1 MILGLKNNK
10 KNKNKQKY
18 LEEIITAK
26 LDLLQSSNPILKHR
40 DGVVQMK
47 LREKQSLRDKF
58 LDERGSEKRILK
70 NVNGGKDRIN
80 LFSEE
85 KYETNYSRMGH
96 RNFFDDGNAENQ
108 ETQLPESLENSSSN
122 INSRSDTRSKT
133 RRGRKRILTIKINEF
148 LLYVFQKEKDFEE
161 YENYNLQ
168 EKSKINTRLNDDWQ
182 ESFERKMT
190 AKINKLVTEQ
200 VQKAIN
206 IDFHEFDERLS
217 YMEERQ
223 NDFQKVIYK

>member
-1 MILGLKNNK
+1 M
-10 KNKNKQKY
+10 
-18 LEEIITAK
+18 
-26 LDLLQSSNPILKHR
+26 
-40 DGVVQMK
+40 
-47 LREKQSLRDKF
+47 
-58 LDERGSEKRILK
+58 
-70 NVNGGKDRIN
+70 
-80 LFSEE
+80 
-85 KYETNYSRMGH
+85 
-96 RNFFDDGNAENQ
+96 
-108 ETQLPESLENSSSN
+108 
-122 INSRSDTRSKT
+122 
-133 RRGRKRILTIKINEF
+133 
-148 LLYVFQKEKDFEE
+148 YVFQKEKDFEE